1 MDGRMDKWIDRGYLK
16 NYQLFVFSPSFFSL
30 TKIGYG
36 IFRIYVY
43 LCALRSLFI
52 ERERERENVIKVQNS
67 IPRFL
72 SPQLRS
78 IFTYAFPITTISY
91 LCLDRSCLSLY
102 TILFFAFLFDRNAR
116 HAFVKIRI
124 KFQIRI
130 CILDYL
136 VLSYRGM
143 F

>member
-1 MDGRMDKWIDRGYLK
+1 MDRSR
-16 NYQLFVFSPSFFSL
+16 LFKKLLESYSFSPPSFFSL

-72 SPQLRS
+72 SP
-78 IFTYAFPITTISY
+78 
-91 LCLDRSCLSLY
+91 
-102 TILFFAFLFDRNAR
+102 
-116 HAFVKIRI
+116 
-124 KFQIRI
+124 
-130 CILDYL
+130 
-136 VLSYRGM
+136 
-143 F
+143 